1 MTPFEHAVE
10 AAKILSEKKAKN
22 VNVVK
27 ISELSSLGD
36 YMVFAT
42 ATSSTH
48 IRALGDA
55 VEKALTDNGIEPHHR
70 EGKSTGWV
78 LIDYSDFIVHIFT
91 RKEKDFYNLDRLWAD
106 GKPLDLSDLEGT
118 DK

>member
-1 MTPFEHAVE
+1 MTTNEKVLL
-10 AAKILSEKKAKN
+10 AAKALLDKKAED
-22 VNVVK
+22 VSAVL
-27 ISELSSLGD
+27 IDDLSVLSD